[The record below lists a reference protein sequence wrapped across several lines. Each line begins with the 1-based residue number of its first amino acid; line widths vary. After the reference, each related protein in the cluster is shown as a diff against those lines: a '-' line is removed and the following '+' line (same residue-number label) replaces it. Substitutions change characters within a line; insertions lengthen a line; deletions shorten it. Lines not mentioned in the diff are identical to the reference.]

1 MSFLDTRHKKKSFTL
16 TTLLLS
22 VLLLVL
28 FYIGLTYMDPPI
40 ENGISVNFGT
50 TDFGSGRVQPKEK
63 IRSEPMNTPP
73 VEPVKQE
80 EVQEEVVEEK
90 VIEEVPEEVT
100 TKEAPAEKVLTQE
113 SEESIKIKKA
123 RAEKKRI
130 EDAAI
135 AEQKRKEEALKREKA
150 KAVKLAQ
157 QKQEAEEKARR
168 EQEAKKKKL
177 DELMGG
183 LNKSDG
189 TASGSEGDDDRA
201 GDKGQPGGD
210 PYATSYYGSPGSGS
224 GTGGYGLNGRSLVNK
239 GKVKQECNQEGRVV
253 VKIIVDKNG
262 RVVSATPGV
271 KGTTNNSPC
280 LLDPAKKTAFM
291 HKWNLDSNAP
301 SQQIGFVVV
310 NFKLG
315 E

>member
-1 MSFLDTRHKKKSFTL
+1 
-16 TTLLLS
+16 
-22 VLLLVL
+22 
-28 FYIGLTYMDPPI
+28 MDPPI

-50 TDFGSGRVQPKEK
+50 MDFGMGNVQPKEK
-63 IRSEPMNTPP
+63 IRSEPLDTPP
-73 VEPVKQE
+73 VEQTKQE
-80 EVQEEVVEEK
+80 VAEEVAEE
-90 VIEEVPEEVT
+90 EEEEPEEVAV
-100 TKEAPAEKVLTQE
+100 KEAPSEKVLTKE
-113 SEESIKIKKA
+113 SEEAIKIKQARDAKRKA
-123 RAEKKRI
+123 
-130 EDAAI
+130 DNAARE
-135 AEQKRKEEALKREKA
+135 AQKRKEDAERREKA
-150 KAVKLAQ
+150 EAARIAQ
-157 QKQEAEEKARR
+157 QKKDAEEKARK

-189 TASGSEGDDDRA
+189 TATGSEGDDNRA
-201 GDKGQPGGD
+201 GDKGQPDGD

-224 GTGGYGLNGRSLVNK
+224 GTGGYGLNGRSLVSR
-239 GKVKQECNQEGRVV
+239 GKVPQECNEAGRVV
-253 VKIIVDKNG
+253 VKIVVDRNG
-262 RVVSATPGV
+262 NVINATPGV

-280 LLDPAKKTAFM
+280 LLEPAKRTAFK

>member
-1 MSFLDTRHKKKSFTL
+1 
-16 TTLLLS
+16 
-22 VLLLVL
+22 
-28 FYIGLTYMDPPI
+28 MDPPI

-63 IRSEPMNTPP
+63 IKSEPLNTPP
-73 VEPVKQE
+73 VEPTKQE
-80 EVQEEVVEEK
+80 VEEAVVEEEVPEK
-90 VIEEVPEEVT
+90 VIE
-100 TKEAPAEKVLTQE
+100 KEAPAEKVLTQE
-113 SEESIKIKKA
+113 NEEAIKIKQA
-123 RAEKKRI
+123 
-130 EDAAI
+130 
-135 AEQKRKEEALKREKA
+135 KEEAKRKADAVAEAKRQAEEADRKA
-150 KAVKLAQ
+150 KA
-157 QKQEAEEKARR
+157 EAERKAQEKRDAEERARA

-189 TASGSEGDDDRA
+189 TSTGSEGDDNRA
-201 GDKGQPGGD
+201 GDKGSPDGD

-239 GKVKQECNQEGRVV
+239 GKVPQECNESGRVV
-253 VKIIVDKNG
+253 VKIVVDRNG
-262 RVVSATPGV
+262 KVISATPGV
-271 KGTTNNSPC
+271 RGTTNNNPC
-280 LLDPAKKTAFM
+280 LLEPARKTAFM

-301 SQQIGFVVV
+301 SQQVGFVVV

>member
-28 FYIGLTYMDPPI
+28 FYIGMTYMDPPE

-50 TDFGSGRVQPKEK
+50 TDFGKGQVQPKEK
-63 IRSEPMNTPP
+63 IRSEPLDTPP
-73 VEPVKQE
+73 VEPTKQE
-80 EVQEEVVEEK
+80 EVEEQVVEEVVEE
-90 VIEEVPEEVT
+90 VPEEAVAE
-100 TKEAPAEKVLTQE
+100 EAPSEKVLTQE
-113 SEESIKIKKA
+113 SEEAIKIKQ
-123 RAEKKRI
+123 AEEAKKRA
-130 EDAAI
+130 EDAAK
-135 AEQKRKEEALKREKA
+135 AEQKRKEDAIKREQA
-150 KAVKLAQ
+150 KAAKIAK
-157 QKQEAEEKARR
+157 QKRDAEEKARQ
-168 EQEAKKKKL
+168 EQIAKKKEL

-210 PYATSYYGSPGSGS
+210 PYATSYYGIPGSGS
-224 GTGGYGLNGRSLVNK
+224 GTGGYGLNGRSLATK
-239 GKVKQECNQEGRVV
+239 GKVAQECNQSGRVV

-262 RVVSATPGV
+262 NVINAIAGV
-271 KGTTNNSPC
+271 QGTTNTDPC
-280 LLDPAKKTAFM
+280 LLDPAKKTAFK
-291 HKWNLDSNAP
+291 HKWKPDSKAP
-301 SQQIGFVVV
+301 SQQVGFVVV